1 AQAHL
6 VRFRLGV
13 VILPC
18 RVLGLPFCQCPVV
31 GKPRRASGFRKVSR
45 LFAAWIE
52 ADFMADDH
60 DQKDA
65 VQRDICLI
73 GGVFTVVIY

>member
-1 AQAHL
+1 MVGFGLA
-6 VRFRLGV
+6 
-13 VILPC
+13 VIVFPR
-18 RVLGLPFCQCPVV
+18 RVLDLPFCQCPVIS
-31 GKPRRASGFRKVSR
+31 KPRRASGFRKVSR

-73 GGVFTVVIY
+73 GGVFTAVID

>member
-1 AQAHL
+1 MA
-6 VRFRLGV
+6 V
-13 VILPC
+13 VFLPC
-18 RVLGLPFCQCPVV
+18 RVLSLPFRQCPVV

-45 LFAAWIE
+45 LFVAWIE

-65 VQRDICLI
+65 VQRDTCLI
-73 GGVFTVVIY
+73 GGVFTAVID